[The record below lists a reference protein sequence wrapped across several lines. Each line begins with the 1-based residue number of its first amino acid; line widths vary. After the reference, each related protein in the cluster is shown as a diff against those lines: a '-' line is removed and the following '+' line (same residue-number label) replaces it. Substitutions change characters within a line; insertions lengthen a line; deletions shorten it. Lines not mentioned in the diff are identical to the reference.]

1 MVDDLL
7 AEKAIVIERCVARI
21 RGKYHSDPSTFL
33 LDHDRQDIAVLNAL
47 RACQACIDMG
57 QILVRHRRLGL
68 PKSSRDVFRLLQQ
81 AGIINPK
88 LAENLQ
94 RMAGFRN
101 IAVHDYQA
109 MEGSIL
115 VEIIE
120 NNLNDFSEFSQAV
133 LRQGDAAPDAR
144 SWNLG

>member
-7 AEKAIVIERCVARI
+7 AEKATVIRRCLARI
-21 RGKYHSDPSTFL
+21 REKYDSDPSTFM
-33 LDHDRQDIAVLNAL
+33 LDHDRMDIAVLNVL

-68 PKSSRDVFRLLQQ
+68 PKSSREVFRLLQQ
-81 AGIINPK
+81 AGIITSE

-109 MEGSIL
+109 MESSIL
-115 VEIIE
+115 IEIIE
-120 NNLNDFSEFSQAV
+120 DHLNDFSEFSQAV
-133 LRQGDAAPDAR
+133 LHQGNADPDAR
-144 SWNLG
+144 L